1 MKKLWILP
9 VLIFILTSCT
19 APQPVKKTA
28 FLLDTY
34 ITITLYDA
42 SDSTIIDK
50 TMDFIKQ
57 YDALW
62 NRNNPNSDISRLNSS
77 TGFCDVDPQT
87 KQIIELSLTYCE
99 LTGGLF
105 DITTAPLSD
114 LWNIKE
120 RTEPPAEAE
129 IAAARQKVDYHAV
142 RFQGN
147 QVSVYPAKVDLGA
160 IAKGYIADRTKD
172 FLLENGVNRAVIDLG
187 GNIYAIGEKESG
199 KPFQIGIQ
207 KPFSQDII
215 KTVSLSSSSAVT
227 AGAYQRY
234 FEKDGVV
241 YHHIINPE
249 TGYPADTDLVS
260 ATVIS
265 DNSTQNDALST
276 VCILLGYDKS
286 IDFLS
291 SYYPTVSVFFVC
303 KDGNTKTFGQLPQ

>member
-1 MKKLWILP
+1 M
-9 VLIFILTSCT
+9 
-19 APQPVKKTA
+19 
-28 FLLDTY
+28 
-34 ITITLYDA
+34 
-42 SDSTIIDK
+42 
-50 TMDFIKQ
+50 
-57 YDALW
+57 
-62 NRNNPNSDISRLNSS
+62 
-77 TGFCDVDPQT
+77 
-87 KQIIELSLTYCE
+87 
-99 LTGGLF
+99 
-105 DITTAPLSD
+105 
-114 LWNIKE
+114 
-120 RTEPPAEAE
+120 
-129 IAAARQKVDYHAV
+129 DYHAV

-187 GNIYAIGEKESG
+187 GNIYAIGEKESD

-215 KTVSLSSSSAVT
+215 KTVSLSFSSAVT
-227 AGAYQRY
+227 AGTYQRY

-241 YHHIINPE
+241 YHHIINPK

-303 KDGNTKTFGQLPQ
+303 KDVNTKTFGQLPQ